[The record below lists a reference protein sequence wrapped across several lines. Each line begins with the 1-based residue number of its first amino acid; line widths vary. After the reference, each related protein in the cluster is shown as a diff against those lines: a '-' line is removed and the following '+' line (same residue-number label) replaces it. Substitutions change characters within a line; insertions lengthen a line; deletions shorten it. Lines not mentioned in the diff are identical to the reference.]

1 MLELLNVVA
10 TVGEREVFQTYHL
23 TRDRGSIRAE
33 RHSPVDDDLAV
44 DVGHEHPDQLTFEL
58 TTSSQLSGV
67 RIEYVTELDNFD
79 RVIFPDTGRWFVNS
93 LSPISAWRFREKTSV
108 RINSFAT
115 PAFVF
120 EHLGGDAASA
130 MGLLTETREM
140 DIRIHEPASNRAL
153 NVQHRRFRVE
163 YELGPTGLAFGA
175 GLKFGWVSTGVAA
188 HDAWFDALR
197 RFSNLEQEW
206 LAVEYAPDS
215 SSLAP
220 YWCSWVDWS
229 SDQMDQTVF
238 TDNVKAGLELEFQNF
253 VLDDGW
259 FGPGLD
265 SDYETVLN
273 IGDWQPDTVRFP
285 DMTEM
290 LEELHVAGAK
300 VLLWCAPHAI
310 GPASNSFSTN
320 AGLLVED
327 PTGVPIINPTMFYS
341 LCFRSRQARAKM
353 LSVVENLGA
362 TYQIDGFKFD
372 LFNWLPSENCAGV
385 HHRHDTE
392 SAMAGLVMH
401 LAEARESID
410 GIGRPMT
417 IELKQDYASPQAA
430 VTGTV
435 VRAGDAPYASKT
447 NFDRMLYMQA
457 RNLPA
462 LNDYQTFPPSTNAS
476 SIALI
481 GMRMIAGGIPAWGK
495 DLSLDLSWCC

>member
-1 MLELLNVVA
+1 
-10 TVGEREVFQTYHL
+10 
-23 TRDRGSIRAE
+23 
-33 RHSPVDDDLAV
+33 
-44 DVGHEHPDQLTFEL
+44 
-58 TTSSQLSGV
+58 
-67 RIEYVTELDNFD
+67 
-79 RVIFPDTGRWFVNS
+79 
-93 LSPISAWRFREKTSV
+93 
-108 RINSFAT
+108 
-115 PAFVF
+115 
-120 EHLGGDAASA
+120 
-130 MGLLTETREM
+130 
-140 DIRIHEPASNRAL
+140 
-153 NVQHRRFRVE
+153 
-163 YELGPTGLAFGA
+163 
-175 GLKFGWVSTGVAA
+175 
-188 HDAWFDALR
+188 
-197 RFSNLEQEW
+197 
-206 LAVEYAPDS
+206 
-215 SSLAP
+215 
-220 YWCSWVDWS
+220 
-229 SDQMDQTVF
+229 MDQTVF

-362 TYQIDGFKFD
+362 TYQIDRFKFD

-495 DLSLDLSWCC
+495 DLRSLTPSQREAMLSVHR